1 MANPP
6 LITVPFANSGDQ
18 SVLPATD
25 PNGFVNFTTGYTP
38 DYEINLAAGDPSAK
52 AVERGIQNYLFNV
65 LTNGMMYWQTN
76 NRPCWYAGMPGGYG
90 KYAEVTLLDVSNNP
104 VPYRSLV
111 AGNVSTPGSSSTWE
125 YIQGSGEMIK
135 NVPMPSGGAG
145 GPSALLVTAATD
157 FNTFI
162 TSGTF
167 QFATDAIVTGSPN
180 TPANGSNAAASGM
193 LEVASWTQSGS
204 TYVTQFFRDRNGL
217 GFMRGSTNGSWTI
230 WKIWANATQFVVGEV
245 RMWSGTATQAA
256 VTAAWGPGWHLCDG
270 TLGTPNLRDRFIVG
284 AGASYANGASGGAT
298 TAALSTTNMP
308 AHNHVINISDPG
320 HAHGVSQGAHAHGVV
335 DPGHAH
341 GVYDPGH
348 SHFTTFPTS
357 FVSGNQHTG
366 GQEVTFDNTG
376 GQNVG
381 TSSSGT
387 GIAIYGNGTGIG
399 ISGATIPISI
409 NGAGTGITA
418 SSNNNGSGSA
428 FSILPPYYALCYV
441 MYTGS

>member
-65 LTNGMMYWQTN
+65 LTNGMMYWQNN
-76 NRPCWYAGMPGGYG
+76 NRPPWYAGMPGGYG
-90 KYAEVTLLDVSNNP
+90 KYAEVTVPDGSNNP

-111 AGNVSTPGSSSTWE
+111 PGNVSTPGSSSTWE
-125 YIQGSGEMIK
+125 YIQGSSEMIK

-145 GPSALLVTAATD
+145 GPSAMLVTATTD
-157 FNTFI
+157 FNSMI

-167 QFATDAIVTGSPN
+167 QFATDAIVSGSPN
-180 TPANGSNAAASGM
+180 TPVNGVYAAASGM
-193 LEVASWTQSGS
+193 LEVSSWTQAGS

-217 GFMRGSTNGSWTI
+217 GFMRGATNGSWTA
-230 WKIWANATQFVVGEV
+230 WKIWANSQQYVVGEV

-256 VTAAWGPGWHLCDG
+256 VTAAWGAGWHLCDG
-270 TLGTPNLRDRFIVG
+270 TLGTPNLRDRFVVG
-284 AGASYANGASGGAT
+284 AGATYANGATGGAT
-298 TAALSTTNMP
+298 TATLSTANMP

-320 HAHGVSQGAHAHGVV
+320 HAHGLTQGAHAHGVV

-341 GVYDPGH
+341 AVYDPGH
-348 SHFTTFPTS
+348 AHTTQSATSPTFPATRYQQPALRTHRLHSGVSAS
-357 FVSGNQHTG
+357 F
-366 GQEVTFDNTG
+366 
-376 GQNVG
+376 
-381 TSSSGT
+381 T
-387 GIAIYGNGTGIG
+387 GIAIYGNGTGIS
-399 ISGATIPISI
+399 IAGATIPISV
-409 NGAGTGITA
+409 NGAVTSITA